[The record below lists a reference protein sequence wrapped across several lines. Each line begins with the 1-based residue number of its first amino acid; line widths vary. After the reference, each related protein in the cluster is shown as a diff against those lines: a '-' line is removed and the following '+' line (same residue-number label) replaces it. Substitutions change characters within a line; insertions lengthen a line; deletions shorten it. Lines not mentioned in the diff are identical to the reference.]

1 VGIYLYQLK
10 ETKMSIKKL
19 VPTVEEKKAAVQQRR
34 NQKYQKLNKEVENY
48 KQDRDKSGFANK
60 P

>member
-1 VGIYLYQLK
+1 
-10 ETKMSIKKL
+10 MSIKKL